1 MKKVLTTTSLSA
13 ILLIWVT
20 TIALAPADGY
30 KKISDI
36 KVLEKKVKEFT
47 QSVNTIMSDFV
58 QVKHLDALEVTIESK
73 GKFWFKKENYLRW
86 EYTDPYKYIIAINKD
101 KFIIKNEGKKQEYDT
116 ENNKIFKEINN
127 LIINSVRGNLLMD
140 KNFSVEAYENAT
152 SYKVELSPKVAHLKE
167 ILSKVEMYFSKK
179 DMSVYKVK
187 MIENEEDYTEINF
200 NNRKLN
206 EKISEDIFI
215 IN

>member
-1 MKKVLTTTSLSA
+1 MKAFVKIS
-13 ILLIWVT
+13 
-20 TIALAPADGY
+20 APALLFILVLNSAYTPGNGY

-36 KVLEKKVKEFT
+36 KILEKKVREFS

-58 QVKHLDALEVTIESK
+58 QVKHLDALEVKIESK

-86 EYTDPYKYIIAINKD
+86 EYTAPYKYIIAINKD
-101 KFIIKNEGKKQEYDT
+101 KFIIKNEGKKQEYNT
-116 ENNKIFKEINN
+116 ESNKVFKEINN
-127 LIINSVRGNLLMD
+127 LIINSVKGNLLMD
-140 KNFSVEAYENAT
+140 KNFSVEAYENSN
-152 SYKVELSPKVAHLKE
+152 SYKVLLSPKVAHLKE

-187 MIENEEDYTEINF
+187 MIENEEDYTEISF

-215 IN
+215 IK

>member
-1 MKKVLTTTSLSA
+1 MKKILAKIGLPA
-13 ILLIWVT
+13 IILIWAT
-20 TIALAPADGY
+20 TIALTPADGY

-36 KVLEKKVKEFT
+36 KVLEKKVKEFS
-47 QSVNTIMSDFV
+47 QSVNTIKSDFL

-101 KFIIKNEGKKQEYDT
+101 KFIIKNEGKKQEFDT

-152 SYKVELSPKVAHLKE
+152 SYKVVLSPKMVHLKE

-215 IN
+215 IK